1 MGIESAH
8 EEISYVSNVDAPPK
22 EHAEPN
28 PQKLDK
34 TGLPLSPQPTDLK
47 DDPLNWSPAL
57 KFAICIQASFLAFIG
72 PLASAVINPVFV
84 QLAEAFAITPVQASY
99 ELTVFLVFAATGPL
113 FVLPVANTYGR
124 RPLLVIAS
132 LLAGVT
138 NVAAAYSPSWTGI
151 LVTRVFNGIA
161 TGCLTALGPP
171 IICDV
176 YFLHERGFYMGIW
189 ALFVNN
195 GVHVAP
201 LLGGPIAQNI
211 GWRWCFGI
219 LGYIQLGVAVVI
231 ALCLP
236 ETLFNRT
243 RQTGGDDAKERV
255 FLDSFFFQRS
265 TLSRRRIVWR
275 DFIRPFTMLR
285 YLAVLLP
292 AIYYMT
298 CLAYGSVLFATTGSV
313 VYKEIHGF
321 SVIQTGLIIS
331 IPLIIGNLIGE
342 AGAGWFTD
350 RLLYMHAKR
359 HDGKRPPEARL
370 DALWFALLLPVGTII
385 NGICI
390 SHAATSSWVGNA
402 FGMAIANVGFQVST
416 TVIYAY
422 CTDCYKP
429 QSTEVSAIFNFFRQI
444 FSGLV
449 SFYALPLA
457 KKIGFQYAWL
467 VFSLVNIALL
477 LPLIVLRW
485 RGEQIRQSAWQKP
498 PTFHNDI

>member
-1 MGIESAH
+1 MSSESTREKTTHTLELNGSHQENAD
-8 EEISYVSNVDAPPK
+8 SN
-22 EHAEPN
+22 H
-28 PQKLDK
+28 QKLDK
-34 TGLPLSPQPTDLK
+34 TGLPLSPQPTERK

-57 KFAICIQASFLAFIG
+57 KFAICAQVSFLSFIG
-72 PLASAVINPVFV
+72 PLASAAANPALV
-84 QLAEAFAITPVQASY
+84 QLADAFDITPVEASY
-99 ELTVFLVFAATGPL
+99 ELTVFLVFAAAGPL
-113 FVLPVANTYGR
+113 FVLPVANAYGR
-124 RPLLVIAS
+124 RPLMLAAAVV
-132 LLAGVT
+132 AGVT
-138 NVAAAYSPSWTGI
+138 NVAAAYSPGWAGI
-151 LVTRVFNGIA
+151 LVTRVFNGVA

-171 IICDV
+171 VICDI

-219 LGYIQLGVAVVI
+219 PGYIQLGVAAVV
-231 ALCLP
+231 ACCLP
-236 ETLFNRT
+236 ETLFSR
-243 RQTGGDDAKERV
+243 RPQDGEVKERSLRDL
-255 FLDSFFFQRS
+255 FLFRS
-265 TLSRRRIVWR
+265 TPARRGIAWR
-275 DFIRPFTMLR
+275 DFTAPFVMLR
-285 YLAVLLP
+285 YLAISLP
-292 AIYYMT
+292 AFYYMT

-313 VYKEIHGF
+313 VYREFYHFNI
-321 SVIQTGLIIS
+321 IQTGLILS

-342 AGAGWFTD
+342 AGAGWFID
-350 RLLYMHAKR
+350 RLLYLHAKR

-385 NGICI
+385 NGISI
-390 SHAATSSWVGNA
+390 SHSATSSWVGNA

-416 TVIYAY
+416 TVVYAY

-429 QSTEVSAIFNFFRQI
+429 QSVEVSAVFNFFRQI

-457 KKIGFQYAWL
+457 ERIGFQYAWL
-467 VFSLVNIALL
+467 IFAFINIALL
-477 LPLIVLRW
+477 LPLAVLRW
-485 RGEQIRQSAWQKP
+485 KGQRIRESAWQKP

>member
-1 MGIESAH
+1 MASESAH
-8 EEISYVSNVDAPPK
+8 EKISYVSNVDASPR
-22 EHAEPN
+22 EHVKPDQ
-28 PQKLDK
+28 QKLDK

-57 KFAICIQASFLAFIG
+57 KFAICIQASLLAFIA
-72 PLASAVINPVFV
+72 PLASAVINPAFV
-84 QLAEAFAITPVQASY
+84 QLADSFAITPVQASY

-124 RPLLVIAS
+124 RPLIVIAS
-132 LLAGVT
+132 LLAGIT
-138 NVAAAYSPSWTGI
+138 NIVAAYSPSWTGI

-176 YFLHERGFYMGIW
+176 YFLHERGFYMGVW
-189 ALFVNN
+189 AWFINN
-195 GVHVAP
+195 GPHVAP

-219 LGYIQLGVAVVI
+219 PGYIQLGFTVVI

-236 ETLFNRT
+236 ETLFKRT
-243 RQTGGDDAKERV
+243 SQSSGDDAKERT
-255 FLDSFFFQRS
+255 FLDLLLFQRS
-265 TLSRRRIVWR
+265 TQSQRRIGWR
-275 DFIRPFTMLR
+275 DFTRAFTMLR

-313 VYKEIHGF
+313 VYKEIYGF
-321 SVIQTGLIIS
+321 SVIQTGLILS

-350 RLLYMHAKR
+350 WLLYMHAKR
-359 HDGKRPPEARL
+359 NDGKRPPEARL

-385 NGICI
+385 NGISI
-390 SHAATSSWVGNA
+390 SHATTTSWVGNA
-402 FGMAIANVGFQVST
+402 FGMAIANIGFQVST

-429 QSTEVSAIFNFFRQI
+429 QSTEVSAVFNFFRQI

-457 KKIGFQYAWL
+457 EKIGFHKIEGHWL
-467 VFSLVNIALL
+467 RNELETIAL
-477 LPLIVLRW
+477 P
-485 RGEQIRQSAWQKP
+485 
-498 PTFHNDI
+498 